1 MSTGASSLEPM
12 VREPFITGDPRPDPL
27 PEGEGTDGKQDERDL
42 LWSLRPRTL
51 GEYVG
56 QRELVENLQVAI
68 AAARNR
74 NEPLDHV
81 LFHGPP
87 GLGKTTLAH
96 IISNEMGAQ
105 IIHTS
110 GPALERPL
118 DIVGL
123 LSNLERGEVIFI
135 DEIHRLS
142 TTVEEYLYSA
152 MEDFSV
158 DIVTGQGPKAR
169 SLRYRLE
176 HFTLIG
182 ATTRA
187 GLLSA
192 PLRDRFGIVCHLDF
206 YGDDELAR
214 VVLRSARLLETP
226 IDDFGAMEM
235 AKRSRGTPRVANRLL
250 RRVRDYAQVHG
261 DGGITQTLAKVAL
274 EREGVD
280 GRGLDRL
287 DRGYLTTLLDQYKGG
302 PAGLDALAATLNEE
316 PGLLADV
323 VEPFLLK
330 IGFLQRTPAGRRV
343 SDAAREHLGYP
354 AAPGAQPRLL

>member
-1 MSTGASSLEPM
+1 MAQEP
-12 VREPFITGDPRPDPL
+12 IATQ
-27 PEGEGTDGKQDERDL
+27 TDERDV

-51 GEYVG
+51 DEYVG
-56 QRELVENLQVAI
+56 QREVVDNLGVAI
-68 AAARNR
+68 AAARQR
-74 NEPLDHV
+74 DEPLDHV

-96 IISNEMGAQ
+96 IIANEMGTE
-105 IIHTS
+105 ISHTS
-110 GPALERPL
+110 GPALERPA
-118 DIVGL
+118 DMVGL
-123 LSNLERGEVIFI
+123 LSNLERGQVLFI

-142 TTVEEYLYSA
+142 STVEEYLYSA

-206 YGDDELAR
+206 YGEDELTKVA
-214 VVLRSARLLETP
+214 LRSARLLDTP
-226 IDDFGAMEM
+226 IEEEGAMEL
-235 AKRSRGTPRVANRLL
+235 ARRSRGTPRIVNRLL

-261 DGGITQTLAKVAL
+261 DGGITQTVARVAL

-287 DRGYLTTLLDQYKGG
+287 DRAYLTTLLDQYKGG
-302 PAGLDALAATLNEE
+302 PAGLEALAATLNEE

-330 IGFLQRTPAGRRV
+330 IGFINRTPSGRKV
-343 SDAAREHLGYP
+343 SDVAREHLGYP
-354 AAPGAQPRLL
+354 AVPQGRLL